1 MDDIT
6 VRRATVDDADEVGAP
21 AHRLFLGA
29 YREHPKMPGEQLKAY
44 ADASFGRDVV
54 ADLLA
59 DEAIVVGV
67 AEQGGRMIGLV
78 VSRLA
83 LPPPPN
89 HLDVPAVEIWRL
101 YVDPAL
107 QGAGLGRR
115 LLEWSE
121 AHAAAHGAR
130 ATWLAVWEH
139 NEPAL
144 AFYDRL
150 AFTRLGTTDFKL
162 DDEDQHD
169 LVLTRP
175 IELR

>member
-1 MDDIT
+1 MDDVT
-6 VRRATVDDADEVGAP
+6 VRRATVDDVDELSTL

-29 YREHPKMPGEQLKAY
+29 YLEHPKMPGAQLKAY

-59 DEAIVVGV
+59 DDAVVVGV
-67 AEQGGRMIGLV
+67 AVQAGRMMGLV
-78 VSRLA
+78 VSRIA
-83 LPPPPN
+83 PPPPPN
-89 HLDVPAVEIWRL
+89 RLDVPAVEIWRL
-101 YVDPAL
+101 YVDPEV

-121 AHAAAHGAR
+121 AQAVAHGAR

-150 AFTRLGTTDFKL
+150 GFSRLGTTDFKL

-175 IELR
+175 LEV